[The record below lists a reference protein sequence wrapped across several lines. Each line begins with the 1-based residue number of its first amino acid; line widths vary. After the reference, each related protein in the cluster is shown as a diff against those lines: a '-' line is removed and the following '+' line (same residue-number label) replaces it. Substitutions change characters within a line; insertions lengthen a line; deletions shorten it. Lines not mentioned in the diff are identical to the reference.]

1 MRYINSH
8 LEDWIE
14 SFLSNIGITEP
25 SQLNKHKIANDL
37 DIWIFYVNDTSH
49 YVEINNL
56 YTIFLNKNLS
66 KEEQWQDF
74 AHELCHI
81 VRQSSKFTNFHLTK
95 TLWNIYQERQANY
108 FAYHFCIP
116 TFMLIDLDLPKR
128 PELAVLKV
136 SNIFNVTPEFANHR
150 LNLYYQKAYS
160 QTRGVLYG

>member
-14 SFLSNIGITEP
+14 SFLNNIDITEP

-81 VRQSSKFTNFHLTK
+81 VRQSS
-95 TLWNIYQERQANY
+95 
-108 FAYHFCIP
+108 
-116 TFMLIDLDLPKR
+116 
-128 PELAVLKV
+128 
-136 SNIFNVTPEFANHR
+136 
-150 LNLYYQKAYS
+150 
-160 QTRGVLYG
+160 

>member
-14 SFLSNIGITEP
+14 SFLINIGITQS
-25 SQLNKHKIANDL
+25 SQLDKHKIANDL

-49 YVEINNL
+49 YVEVNNL

-81 VRQSSKFTNFHLTK
+81 VRQSSKFTNYHLTK

-116 TFMLIDLDLPKR
+116 TFMLKNLDLPKD
-128 PELAVLKV
+128 PELAILKV
-136 SNIFNVTPEFANHR
+136 SNIFKVTPEFATHR
-150 LNLYYQKAYS
+150 LNLYNQKVFT
-160 QTRGVLYG
+160 QTRGVLHG